1 MLALRLAAIAGL
13 ALAASFAAAPAMAMS
28 SHDCSV
34 KFKAA
39 QDAGTLNGMK
49 YADFRKAN
57 CGTDATTTSTTPT
70 TPASTTPASTT
81 PTAKTPA
88 TTPTTAVAAP
98 ADNGEPNVTNTE
110 HTIEPSAP
118 TTVAPKGV
126 VFPKAVDPKYASE
139 SAGKQRMHTCLD
151 QYHVDKANNTLG
163 GLKWIQKGGGFYS
176 LCNAK
181 LKPAKS

>member
-1 MLALRLAAIAGL
+1 MLTRIAILAGIIFATALGV
-13 ALAASFAAAPAMAMS
+13 SPAMALS

-34 KFKAA
+34 KYKAA
-39 QDAGTLNGMK
+39 QDANTLNGMK

-57 CGTDATTTSTTPT
+57 CGADATAEPAATTTPPKT
-70 TPASTTPASTT
+70 TPAKTTPA
-81 PTAKTPA
+81 
-88 TTPTTAVAAP
+88 PTTAAT
-98 ADNGEPNVTNTE
+98 DESEPTITNTE
-110 HTIEPSAP
+110 HTAEPAAP

-139 SAGKQRMHTCLD
+139 SAGKARMHTCLD
-151 QYHVDKANNTLG
+151 QYHANKTNNALG

-181 LKPAKS
+181 LKS

>member
-1 MLALRLAAIAGL
+1 MLAFRLAAIAGL
-13 ALAASFAAAPAMAMS
+13 ALAASFAAAPAMAIS

-34 KFKAA
+34 KYKAA

-57 CGTDATTTSTTPT
+57 CGADATTTTT
-70 TPASTTPASTT
+70 TPAATT
-81 PTAKTPA
+81 TPA
-88 TTPTTAVAAP
+88 TTTPATTSTTTAAAP

-110 HTIEPSAP
+110 HTVEPAAP
-118 TTVAPKGV
+118 AGVAPKGV

-151 QYHVDKANNTLG
+151 QYHVDKANNTLF

-181 LKPAKS
+181 LKAS